1 MNTFVKN
8 VLSSALGV
16 FLAIGVMMAVG
27 FIFMFGIIAST
38 QQKPVLKRSSV
49 LKISLNGELS
59 EIKQDNPLQ
68 SLLGGDAEAPTL
80 GEACE
85 AIRRAKDLDRIEG
98 IFLEAGSMAAYP
110 AMLEELRGALLDF
123 KKSGKFIVAYGDNYT
138 QGAYYVCSTA
148 DKIILNPSGAVD
160 WKGLSADLTFYKD
173 LLAKVGVKMQV
184 CKVGTYKSAVEPF
197 TETEMSPAN
206 REQVSAY
213 MGSIWLNYV
222 KGVSAS
228 RKMAV
233 DTLQAYADRYMA
245 FVEAK
250 DLVKCGLVDTLAYID
265 GAKSVLKQLTG
276 VDEDNKLRL
285 ATVSDV
291 CAQKDAKAKK
301 TGNKIAVY
309 RAEGDI
315 VESMPQGIG
324 TSAIVGSKVVKDLE
338 KLENDDDVKAVV
350 IRINSGGGSAYASE
364 QMWHAIKCL
373 DAKKPVVI
381 SMGGVAASGGYY
393 MSAGGRYIFADPTTI
408 TGSIGIFGMIPE
420 ASELL
425 QGKLGLK
432 YDNVKTNKMSDFILG
447 NPSRPMHAEEKTMVQ
462 AAIERGYDLFL
473 KRVSESRKKTT
484 EEIDAIAQG
493 RVWTGEQAL
502 KNGLVDQLGNLDA
515 AVSYAAKVA
524 KLDDNY
530 KVMNAPEE
538 EPWYVSLMQQRKESY
553 FEQHLRALSGEYY
566 VPLMQLRSLGAQSY
580 MQARLPYVLNIH

>member
-1 MNTFVKN
+1 M
-8 VLSSALGV
+8 
-16 FLAIGVMMAVG
+16 
-27 FIFMFGIIAST
+27 
-38 QQKPVLKRSSV
+38 
-49 LKISLNGELS
+49 
-59 EIKQDNPLQ
+59 
-68 SLLGGDAEAPTL
+68 
-80 GEACE
+80 
-85 AIRRAKDLDRIEG
+85 
-98 IFLEAGSMAAYP
+98 
-110 AMLEELRGALLDF
+110 
-123 KKSGKFIVAYGDNYT
+123 
-138 QGAYYVCSTA
+138 
-148 DKIILNPSGAVD
+148 
-160 WKGLSADLTFYKD
+160 
-173 LLAKVGVKMQV
+173 
-184 CKVGTYKSAVEPF
+184 
-197 TETEMSPAN
+197 
-206 REQVSAY
+206 
-213 MGSIWLNYV
+213 
-222 KGVSAS
+222 
-228 RKMAV
+228 
-233 DTLQAYADRYMA
+233 
-245 FVEAK
+245 
-250 DLVKCGLVDTLAYID
+250 
-265 GAKSVLKQLTG
+265 
-276 VDEDNKLRL
+276 
-285 ATVSDV
+285 
-291 CAQKDAKAKK
+291 
-301 TGNKIAVY
+301 
-309 RAEGDI
+309 
-315 VESMPQGIG
+315 
-324 TSAIVGSKVVKDLE
+324 
-338 KLENDDDVKAVV
+338 KAVV

-462 AAIERGYDLFL
+462 AAVERGYDLFL

-530 KVMNAPEE
+530 KVMNTPEK